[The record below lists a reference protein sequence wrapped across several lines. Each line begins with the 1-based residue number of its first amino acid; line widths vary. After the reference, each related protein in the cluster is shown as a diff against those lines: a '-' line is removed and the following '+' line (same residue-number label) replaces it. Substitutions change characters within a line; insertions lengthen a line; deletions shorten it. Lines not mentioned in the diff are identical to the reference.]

1 MPDLVLNDDQ
11 RQYQDLAREFA
22 MNEIAPL
29 AEKCDRS
36 GSTPEDVLRKA
47 WELGLFNVRVPEAF
61 GGFGLTLT
69 DACVIAEELGAAC
82 SGISAAFE
90 GNELAVAPIL
100 VAGTESQKE
109 EFLSQLTASFTLA
122 GIALSPLKY
131 EKKGGQYLVSGESV
145 VLNARGWQWLVVT
158 AHGAEGDSVLI
169 INDRSGVQ
177 GEGEIVFPFG
187 RKAADIRRQKLV
199 AAPAQL
205 LGEAGAAAAIM
216 QQANVS
222 SHAYVAAE
230 AVGIGRSALTASV
243 KYAKERTTF
252 GVPIGNHQG
261 VAFMLA
267 DMAKD
272 VEAGRLLWMKACW
285 YADAS
290 SQTRKSVTPSTVAR
304 IFALDAAMRIATDA
318 VQVFGGYGYMKE
330 YPVEKLMRDAK
341 VMQMMETPVHAEK
354 VQLARELVLR

>member
-22 MNEIAPL
+22 TNEIAPL
-29 AEKCDRS
+29 AEKCDHD
-36 GSTPEDVLRKA
+36 GQTPEGVLRKA
-47 WELGLFNVRVPEAF
+47 WDLGLFNVRVPEEF
-61 GGFGLTLT
+61 GGFALTLT

-82 SGISAAFE
+82 VGISAAFE
-90 GNELAVAPIL
+90 GNELAVAPVL
-100 VAGTESQKE
+100 VAGSESQKE
-109 EFLSQLTASFTLA
+109 EFLSRLTASFTLA
-122 GIALSPLKY
+122 GFALSPLKY
-131 EKKGGQYLVSGESV
+131 EKKGRQYVVSGESV
-145 VLNARGWQWLVVT
+145 VLNAGSWQWLVVT
-158 AHGAEGDSVLI
+158 ADGVEGESVFI
-169 INDRSGVQ
+169 VSDRSGVQ

-205 LGEAGAAAAIM
+205 LGEAGAAESIM

-272 VEAGRLLWMKACW
+272 VEAGRLLWMKAAW
-285 YADAS
+285 YVDAGQS
-290 SQTRKSVTPSTVAR
+290 RKPVTPSAVAR

-354 VQLARELVLR
+354 VLLAKELVLR